1 MNRMVNVM
9 ADLEKQLVSPIV
21 NVNHNSTNTGLDI
34 RIDLAGA
41 SKESVDL
48 ELGEK
53 GFCVRAES
61 DDVRYEDCYMLGHDV
76 ISDEAK
82 AKFES
87 GLLKITV
94 PFKDVV
100 HGHKVI
106 IE

>member
-1 MNRMVNVM
+1 
-9 ADLEKQLVSPIV
+9 
-21 NVNHNSTNTGLDI
+21 
-34 RIDLAGA
+34 
-41 SKESVDL
+41 
-48 ELGEK
+48 
-53 GFCVRAES
+53 
-61 DDVRYEDCYMLGHDV
+61 MLGHDV

>member
-1 MNRMVNVM
+1 M
-9 ADLEKQLVSPIV
+9 AEEDKQIVSPIV
-21 NVNHNSTNTGLDI
+21 NVNHNSANTGLDI
-34 RIDLAGA
+34 RVDLAGA
-41 SKESVDL
+41 LKESVNL

-53 GFCVRAES
+53 GFCVRAEAE
-61 DDVRYEDCYMLGHDV
+61 DLRYEDCYMLAHDV

-100 HGHKVI
+100 HGHKVA